1 MRALIYSSAVLAA
14 LLAATDASAEA
25 FTCPGEIESDAT
37 AGGQP
42 QSFKF
47 RYVSFFDGD
56 PEDLADLAPEEG
68 PDPNKLTQRW
78 QFTRSKGRPI
88 IMICRYHGTQQTVRK
103 EVPLHIKECRL
114 EGLIDDKGEIIGS
127 PTLTCN

>member
-1 MRALIYSSAVLAA
+1 MRALTNSWAVLAA
-14 LLAATDASAEA
+14 LLAAAVARAEPL
-25 FTCPGEIESDAT
+25 TCPAEIESDAT
-37 AGGQP
+37 TGGQP

-68 PDPNKLTQRW
+68 PDPGKLAQRW
-78 QFTRSKGRPI
+78 QFTRTKGRPI

-103 EVPLHIKECRL
+103 EVPSHIRECRL
-114 EGLIDDKGEIIGS
+114 EGLIDDRGEIVGS
-127 PTLTCN
+127 PALTCK